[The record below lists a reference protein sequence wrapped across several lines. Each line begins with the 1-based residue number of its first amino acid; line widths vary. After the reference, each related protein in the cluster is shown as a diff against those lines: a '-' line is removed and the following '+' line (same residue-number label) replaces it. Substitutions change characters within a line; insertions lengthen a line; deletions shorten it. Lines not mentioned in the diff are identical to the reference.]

1 MNKKIGVY
9 VCECGPNIPERI
21 DIDKV
26 IEELSSMDEVKTVK
40 KHSLLCSNDGKK
52 FLKEDIEK
60 EELTHVVVAACSPKD
75 HENTFMKVCEEAG
88 TNPYL
93 FQLINIREQCAWMI
107 PDKEE
112 ATSKAIKYIKAGIQ
126 RVMFHDPLKIKELE
140 INVDVLVIGGGI
152 SGIEA
157 SLSLAGPNRK
167 VHLVEKKDALGG
179 MAGKLSQILPHQG
192 SEIGVVKEKIEQV
205 KNNENI
211 KVYTSSEVKEVRGF
225 LGNFEAI
232 IKSGQENEEGT
243 EEEIKAGA
251 VILATGFDLFDL
263 KENPVY
269 GYGESENVVNA
280 LEFEDMIH
288 SEKIELKNGK
298 KPKSVALIHCAGR
311 KEKGYCSK
319 VCCMYN
325 LKFAHYLKD
334 NLPDVEVKELYMDL
348 CLPHKQ
354 DQSYFKKAKEKGVE
368 FIRMDEFVKT
378 KKSGDKIE
386 IEYRNNGNTDKFSVD
401 MVVIAPAMVPS
412 QDTSHL
418 AELMNLPL
426 DESGFFKELH
436 EMLDPVATPME
447 GVYITGCALGP
458 RNIPESMTQSHA
470 TSGKILSSLI
480 PGRKIKPEV
489 KVSEIKEDLCTGCQ
503 TCLSV
508 CFYGAISYDAFKGVS
523 VVNEAIC
530 RGCGNCVGSCP
541 SGAIHSKHFTYY
553 QLYQEVME
561 ALR

>member
-1 MNKKIGVY
+1 MNKNIGVY

-26 IEELSSMDEVKTVK
+26 VEELSSLDEVKTVK

-60 EELTHVVVAACSPKD
+60 EELSHVVVAACSPKD

-88 TNPYL
+88 MNPYL
-93 FQLINIREQCAWMI
+93 FQLVNIREQCAWMI

-112 ATSKAIKYIKAGIQ
+112 ATAKAIKYIKAGIH
-126 RVMFHDPLKIKELE
+126 RVIFHAPLEKKELE
-140 INVDVLVIGGGI
+140 ISVDVLVIGGGI

-167 VHLVEKKDALGG
+167 VHLVEKADSLGG

-192 SEIGVVKEKIEQV
+192 SKIKLVKEKIEQA

-211 KVYTSSEVKEVRGF
+211 NIYTSSEVKEIRGF
-225 LGNFEAI
+225 LGNFEAFI
-232 IKSGQENEEGT
+232 QSNQENEEGK
-243 EEEIKAGA
+243 EEEIKTGA
-251 VILATGFDLFDL
+251 VVLATGFDLYDL

-269 GYGESENVVNA
+269 GYGENENVVSA
-280 LEFEDMIH
+280 LEFEEMLKN
-288 SEKIELKNGK
+288 EKIELKNGK
-298 KPKSVALIHCAGR
+298 KPKSVAFVHCAGR

-319 VCCMYN
+319 VCCLYT

-334 NLPDVEVKELYMDL
+334 NLPDTDVKELYMDL

-354 DQSYFKKAKEKGVE
+354 DQSYFDQAKEKGVE
-368 FIRMDEFVKT
+368 FIRMDEVMKT
-378 KKSGDKIE
+378 KKSGDKVE
-386 IEYRNNGNTDKFSVD
+386 VEYKNNEKPDKLSVD
-401 MVVIAPAMVPS
+401 MVVVAPAVVPS
-412 QDTSHL
+412 KDTSHL
-418 AELMNLPL
+418 AGLLNLPL
-426 DESGFFKELH
+426 DKSGFFKELH

-470 TSGKILSSLI
+470 TAGKILSKLI
-480 PGRKIKPEV
+480 PGRKVKPEV
-489 KVSEIKEDLCTGCQ
+489 KVSEIKEDVCTGCQ

-508 CFYGAISYDAFKGVS
+508 CFYGAISYDPFKGVS

-541 SGAIHSKHFTYY
+541 SGAIRSKHFTYS